1 MANPPYLKK
10 QSVVASPNP
19 QKQITNIEGR
29 ALLSDW
35 LKFAIEKVRVGGTI
49 TFVHRYDR
57 RDEVV
62 SGLAKGVGGI
72 IVFPLWSR
80 VPGRE
85 AKRVIVQ
92 GKKGSNGKTINSTG
106 IVLYDDNGNFTTEAN
121 SILRDARGLK
131 LWATCE

>member
-1 MANPPYLKK
+1 M
-10 QSVVASPNP
+10 
-19 QKQITNIEGR
+19 
-29 ALLSDW
+29 
-35 LKFAIEKVRVGGTI
+35 
-49 TFVHRYDR
+49 HRYDR

-62 SGLAKGVGGI
+62 SGLAKGVGEI

-80 VPGRE
+80 VIGRE

-131 LWATCE
+131 L